1 MVLSKLSAFEHAYA
15 FLHNGLRNGEYLPG
29 SRIQA
34 GDIVSLLGISAT
46 PVREALS
53 RLAGQGLLMDRRA
66 IGYFVPPVDPVDL
79 RNLYALASMLAV
91 SAMRSLDLLTLDLHH
106 YTEHPGPAH
115 GSAGG
120 LLVTIAAL
128 TANSAL
134 VAVAANLD
142 DRLAPLAPV
151 EHALFGERDREQ
163 GELVHWLA
171 SRDQRKCVSN
181 ISRFYRR
188 RTRSAMDIAA
198 AASAAISTRD
208 NIF

>member
-1 MVLSKLSAFEHAYA
+1 MVRSNLPAFEQAYA
-15 FLHNGLRNGEYLPG
+15 FLHNRLRNGDYLPG

-53 RLAGQGLLMDRRA
+53 RLAGQGLLIDRRA

-91 SAMRSLDLLTLDLHH
+91 SAMRSLDLLSLDLQRF
-106 YTEHPGPAH
+106 TGNPRQSFGC
-115 GSAGG
+115 AGEV
-120 LLVTIAAL
+120 LMTIAAL
-128 TANSAL
+128 TGNSAL

-142 DRLAPLAPV
+142 DRLAPLAQV
-151 EHALFGERDREQ
+151 ERALFGERDREQ